1 MNIEYKKEAD
11 FSISERNCEICN
23 KNKAQ
28 YTCPR
33 CNIPYCNLDCYK
45 NEKHLSCS
53 ENFYRDQVITDLKT
67 LSLDSDKEAK
77 GKMVDILKREMENL
91 ENEESLSEEEQNL
104 DNVNEQELL
113 KVYRK
118 QVESWRPWW
127 KSDQLKKDLIKEIN
141 DAGPSELFKYNPKL
155 IKNSNQLKVS
165 NASEFIYN
173 DMLKLGYSYL
183 ILAHVYQLDGELS
196 KDLGLIDEI
205 VFNLMQ
211 MDKLIDSSS
220 SKSLDLKSR
229 FNLFVKLLLE
239 KEDLFL
245 KNYISKKFLAD
256 LLDEL
261 IHIAQ
266 NPKLLSYIFSKL
278 YDIFHVYVAK
288 RAEKSENANKENEV
302 QLAESDGELEEE
314 EKPINVFHMSDS
326 KPAKQ
331 VLTETGKKSRVQ
343 IIHKK
348 TFETAKNDSAEP
360 RISAPKTESPSKKDS
375 KLYLKKLEFYFKWFV
390 TNESY
395 IRNSSNVQSVVNE
408 LSLVRNR
415 LASEIKEFEEQKE
428 YFDKNLNL
436 IRQNQ
441 IKSDKVKIEEL

>member
-1 MNIEYKKEAD
+1 MNIDYKKEAD

-53 ENFYRDQVITDLKT
+53 ENFYRDQVITELKT

-127 KSDQLKKDLIKEIN
+127 KSDQLKKELIKEIG

-196 KDLGLIDEI
+196 KDLGLIDD
-205 VFNLMQ
+205 V
-211 MDKLIDSSS
+211 
-220 SKSLDLKSR
+220 
-229 FNLFVKLLLE
+229 
-239 KEDLFL
+239 
-245 KNYISKKFLAD
+245 
-256 LLDEL
+256 
-261 IHIAQ
+261 
-266 NPKLLSYIFSKL
+266 
-278 YDIFHVYVAK
+278 
-288 RAEKSENANKENEV
+288 
-302 QLAESDGELEEE
+302 
-314 EKPINVFHMSDS
+314 
-326 KPAKQ
+326 
-331 VLTETGKKSRVQ
+331 
-343 IIHKK
+343 
-348 TFETAKNDSAEP
+348 
-360 RISAPKTESPSKKDS
+360 
-375 KLYLKKLEFYFKWFV
+375 KKL
-390 TNESY
+390 
-395 IRNSSNVQSVVNE
+395 
-408 LSLVRNR
+408 
-415 LASEIKEFEEQKE
+415 
-428 YFDKNLNL
+428 
-436 IRQNQ
+436 
-441 IKSDKVKIEEL
+441 